1 MQYRSSHSN
10 PNSLTSMILSI
21 ALAIFLA
28 LLVVP
33 FSHAQTQT
41 NTSKKIELAAKA
53 SLGKKMWGGFGLKSG
68 HLGCAASVSNVLNKA
83 GIKYIH
89 SAATK
94 YMRNQILKGKLKVT
108 EHVLKNGGTKPVSAK
123 TISQVAKPGDVLVAF
138 MDPLPRGNIGP
149 KAHCGIMGEN
159 GKVYTN
165 DWNDGK
171 WKYASIH
178 RYFDSYK
185 HMRVLRFQ

>member
-1 MQYRSSHSN
+1 MKYKPPYSN
-10 PNSLTSMILSI
+10 PNSPTSMILSI

-28 LLVVP
+28 FIVVP
-33 FSHAQTQT
+33 FSHAQTQVK
-41 NTSKKIELAAKA
+41 TSKKIEIAAKD
-53 SLGKKMWGGFGLKSG
+53 SLGKEMWGGFGLKSG

-83 GIKYIH
+83 GVKYIH

-94 YMRNQILKGKLKVT
+94 YMRNQILKGKIKVT
-108 EHVLKNGGTKPVSAK
+108 EHVLKNGGTKPVSDKALLE
-123 TISQVAKPGDVLVAF
+123 IAKPGDVLVAF

-149 KAHCGIMGEN
+149 KAHCGIMGAG

-185 HMRVLRFQ
+185 YMRVLRFH